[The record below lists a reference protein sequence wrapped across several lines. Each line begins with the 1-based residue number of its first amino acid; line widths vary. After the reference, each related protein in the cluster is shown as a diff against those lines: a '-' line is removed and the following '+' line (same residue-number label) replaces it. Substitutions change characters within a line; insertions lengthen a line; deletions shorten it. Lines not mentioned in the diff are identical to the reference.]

1 MNKRSRSWNVAL
13 SFCLLSWLTASMAA
27 AQQLGTPQ
35 SYPQQGAYSQQAP
48 APAAYPQTNAPAGAP
63 SAYPQ
68 TATPNAG
75 AGGQPNGALQQPVA
89 APAVLQ
95 VPAGF
100 QLNPLEEAEL
110 TQVLDAWQASS
121 SKITTFSCP
130 FERHEYRTAFAPNVK
145 VNGQAP
151 PLNKSTGEISYSKP
165 DKGSFEISEI
175 KTFQMLPADPKNPQA
190 PARGDWVKQP
200 NTIGERW
207 VCDGKS
213 IYEFRSDLKQV
224 IERQLPPH
232 PAGESLL
239 DGPLPFLFG
248 AESAKLKQRYWMK
261 IDKEHSNDKEV
272 WLGALPKFQ
281 EQAANFSRVDVIL
294 DRQTQLPTAM
304 QVTLPNQDRD
314 VYVFSTAQA
323 KVNGTLDRLQQAI
336 FSRPQTPWGWKHVVD
351 NMPMAQTPQQP
362 ATKSQTK

>member
-1 MNKRSRSWNVAL
+1 MHKRSRSLNVAL
-13 SFCLLSWLTASMAA
+13 SFCLLSGLTASTAT
-27 AQQLGTPQ
+27 AQQLGAPQ
-35 SYPQQGAYSQQAP
+35 SPQQGAYSQQVP
-48 APAAYPQTNAPAGAP
+48 APAAYPQTNAPSGVP

-68 TATPNAG
+68 TATPNSEPAVQTNG
-75 AGGQPNGALQQPVA
+75 AGQQPAA
-89 APAVLQ
+89 APAVPP
-95 VPAGF
+95 VPKDF
-100 QLNPLEEAEL
+100 QLNQLADAQL

-130 FERHEYRTAFAPNVK
+130 FERHEYRAAFGPAK
-145 VNGQAP
+145 INGQTP
-151 PLNKSTGEISYSKP
+151 PLNKSAGEISYSKP
-165 DKGSFEISEI
+165 DKGSFEISDI
-175 KTFQMLPADPKNPQA
+175 KTFQLLPADPKNPQA

-200 NTIGERW
+200 NTIGEHW

-232 PAGESLL
+232 PPGESLL

-248 AESAKLKQRYWMK
+248 AESAKLKQRYWMR
-261 IDKEHSNDKEV
+261 IDNEHSNDKEV

-281 EQAANFSRVDVIL
+281 EQAANFRRVDVIL

-304 QVTLPNQDRD
+304 QVTLPNGDLD
-314 VYVFSTAQA
+314 VYVFNIGQA

-336 FSRPQTPWGWKHVVD
+336 FSKPQTPWGWKHVVD

-362 ATKSQTK
+362 ASKSQTK